1 MNLQYLSDNFGNKTA
16 VVIPIVDWKKITQKY
31 KELET
36 DVVDDWE
43 DSLTNDQIASIERG
57 RKDIAEGRVIS
68 HKEAKE
74 KIKQYI
80 QNKTK

>member
-68 HKEAKE
+68 GNH
-74 KIKQYI
+74 Y
-80 QNKTK
+80 